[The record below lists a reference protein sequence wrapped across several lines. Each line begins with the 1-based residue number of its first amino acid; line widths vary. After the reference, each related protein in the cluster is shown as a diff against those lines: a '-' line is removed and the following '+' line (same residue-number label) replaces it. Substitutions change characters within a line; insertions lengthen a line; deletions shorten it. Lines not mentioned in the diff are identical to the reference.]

1 MGRVARLIASVI
13 MASTALTAGGLATAT
28 AASAQTYPITSIS
41 LKMPNAYKPTAAPR
55 TTDDY
60 HCTLLN
66 PQVTRDSYVISSQFF
81 PGSPEDHHA
90 LLYVVP
96 PSLAAA
102 ANRANVGENGWSCFG
117 SASIPGLAA
126 SQTNQ
131 ILSIPMLSVWAPGHG
146 ADVLPKDTGI
156 ALPAGSLV
164 IMQVH
169 YNLLAGDKP
178 VKNSLVLHTVPFST
192 PLKPLKLILMYAPPD
207 IPCPAGVTGP
217 LCDRAASLVNLGQ
230 RFGASAVKFVND
242 VEKVCG
248 RDPSNPPAGDTTSCT
263 WPLVVGGYIVRVQGH
278 MHLLGRSVQMELNAG
293 SPTAKNLLNVP
304 NYNFDYQKAY
314 NLSKPVPIKAG
325 NSIDIT
331 CTYDPKLAQELP
343 ILRNDPPHFVTWG
356 DGSTDEMCTGLAWYT
371 TSPPDPHFPV

>member
-1 MGRVARLIASVI
+1 MG
-13 MASTALTAGGLATAT
+13 STALAAGGAATG
-28 AASAQTYPITSIS
+28 ASAQTSYPISSIS
-41 LKMPNAYKPTAAPR
+41 LTMSQAYRPTAAPR

-66 PQVTRDSYVISSQFF
+66 PHVTRDSYVISSQFF
-81 PGSPEDHHA
+81 PGSREDHHA

-102 ANRANVGENGWSCFG
+102 AERANAGQKGWSCFG
-117 SASIPGLAA
+117 SATIPGLATSA
-126 SQTNQ
+126 TDQ

-207 IPCPAGVTGP
+207 IPCPAGIAGP
-217 LCDRAASLVNLGQ
+217 LCNRAASLVNLGQ
-230 RFGASAVKFVND
+230 RFGQSAVSFVNQ
-242 VEKVCG
+242 VEQACG
-248 RDPSNPPAGDTTSCT
+248 RDPANPPAGDSTSCN

-278 MHLLGRSVQMELNAG
+278 MHLLGRSVQLELNQG
-293 SPTAKNLLNVP
+293 KSTAK
-304 NYNFDYQKAY
+304 
-314 NLSKPVPIKAG
+314 S
-325 NSIDIT
+325 SST
-331 CTYDPKLAQELP
+331 CRT
-343 ILRNDPPHFVTWG
+343 
-356 DGSTDEMCTGLAWYT
+356 T
-371 TSPPDPHFPV
+371 TSTIKRRTT